1 MYTANINI
9 DTLMV
14 NLQYPVDIW
23 IMLQNIHISRL
34 FLCHNKYINCKY
46 KSMEKTFSGRA
57 ENRSS
62 LDTDRMHMA
71 IHQALEKFEV
81 SVYRYMYVC
90 STVTT
95 YDYKF

>member
-1 MYTANINI
+1 
-9 DTLMV
+9 
-14 NLQYPVDIW
+14 
-23 IMLQNIHISRL
+23 
-34 FLCHNKYINCKY
+34 
-46 KSMEKTFSGRA
+46 MEKTFSGRA